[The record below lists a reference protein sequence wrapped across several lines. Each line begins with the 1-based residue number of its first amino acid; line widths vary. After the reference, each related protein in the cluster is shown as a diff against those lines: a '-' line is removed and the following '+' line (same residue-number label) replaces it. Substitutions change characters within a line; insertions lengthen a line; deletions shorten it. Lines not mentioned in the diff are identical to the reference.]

1 MATSEWHKLVKPV
14 LPHITRDGDFPELS
28 QVRIEVGSQCLY
40 AVATDRYTMGIE
52 RHPLV
57 LADRLRPQPPV
68 HVRESDVQASLK
80 LFSYTKD
87 DDPLL
92 SVTIDSVAVPVEVMG
107 EAGRYSS
114 MAVTLTSAIGARLVM
129 HDRRMPSRDPAG
141 GWQRVL
147 AAAMGRQQGG
157 TLSGM
162 DLNPAHLKRWEAAV
176 RAGERLTLW
185 TGPRRKDVILVT
197 VDQHFAG
204 LWAPNLW
211 SSAESPAMPD
221 PAGLPWLA
229 ELEDVNP
236 ETGELLRTG
245 AGLVAG
251 DDSISG
257 D

>member
-1 MATSEWHKLVKPV
+1 MRIDLATSEWHKLVKPV
-14 LPHITRDGDFPELS
+14 LPHITKDAEFPELS
-28 QVRIEVGSQCLY
+28 QVRIEAGDMCLY

-52 RHPLV
+52 RWPLPR
-57 LADRLRPQPPV
+57 DCRLQPQPPV

-92 SVTIDSVAVPVEVMG
+92 SVTIDTVTMPVEVMG
-107 EAGRYSS
+107 ENGRYSA
-114 MAVTLTSAIGARLVM
+114 MAITLQSAIGARLVM
-129 HDRRMPSRDPAG
+129 HDRRMPSRDPAN

-147 AAAMGRQQGG
+147 AAALGRTQGG
-157 TLSGM
+157 TLSGV

-176 RAGERLTLW
+176 RAGERLTMW
-185 TGPRRKDVILVT
+185 TGPRRKDTILVT

-211 SSAESPAMPD
+211 STAENPAMPD

-229 ELEDVNP
+229 ELDHVDEDSGEV
-236 ETGELLRTG
+236 TGHG
-245 AGLVAG
+245 
-251 DDSISG
+251 
-257 D
+257 